1 VRNALLALEAFATL
15 AWARVLLRIAPS
27 RVLRAAIA
35 DRDEGRDPDPQL
47 IEIFQ
52 RVASRTPIAHTCM
65 HRSLALQWMLARRK
79 SHARFCIG
87 VGEKP
92 SVLPGHAWLEIRG
105 QILNDAPE
113 LVRRYT
119 PLVMPHRA

>member
-1 VRNALLALEAFATL
+1 MRHALLALEALATL
-15 AWARVLLRIAPS
+15 AWARILLRIAPS
-27 RVLRAAIA
+27 RVLRAAIV
-35 DRDEGRDPDPQL
+35 DRDEGCDPDPQL

-52 RVASRTPIAHTCM
+52 RVASRAPIAHTCM

-92 SVLPGHAWLEIRG
+92 RLLPGHAWLEMRG
-105 QILNDAPE
+105 EILNDAPE

-119 PLVMPHRA
+119 PLVIRS